1 VHLVDNF
8 YTITDNRVLL
18 AAVIA
23 WFVSQVIK
31 FFTCL
36 IKTNK
41 IRMVR
46 IMGSGGMPSSHTA
59 SVMAAT
65 FSVGEIL
72 GYNDPMFGG
81 LMIVSFIVMYDAAGV
96 RMAAGKQAKAINNIV
111 ETLGSYRLKIDGQL
125 KELLGHTYMEVLA
138 GAALGII
145 IAILI
150 N

>member
-1 VHLVDNF
+1 MENF

-23 WFVSQVIK
+23 WFVSQGIK
-31 FFTCL
+31 FFACL

-41 IRMVR
+41 IRMDR

-72 GYNDPMFGG
+72 GYNHPMFGG

-138 GAALGII
+138 GAALGIF